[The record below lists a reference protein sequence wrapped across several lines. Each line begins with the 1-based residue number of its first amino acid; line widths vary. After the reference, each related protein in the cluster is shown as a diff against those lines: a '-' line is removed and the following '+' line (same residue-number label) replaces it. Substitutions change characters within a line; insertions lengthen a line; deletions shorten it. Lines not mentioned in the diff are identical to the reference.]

1 MWPVCTGWLLAV
13 VMTNS
18 MGGGTECGE
27 GIVFVLAGMYTYLEG
42 IVRIKSS
49 CNNKNLGELRKK
61 DIMK

>member
-1 MWPVCTGWLLAV
+1 MWPVRTGWLLAV

-42 IVRIKSS
+42 IF
-49 CNNKNLGELRKK
+49 L
-61 DIMK
+61 